1 MRVTNEEL
9 FVWYERL
16 RDKTMNSVCEN
27 FRSHFLQD
35 EVVNIK
41 SLFNKIK
48 RVCDK
53 IRDLK
58 RRDKSKMKLDRCL
71 AEEFHPPVLENNHD
85 RALASTS
92 TEKERSLVI
101 KVQKLEGEKKN
112 LKRKLENLED
122 VEKISMNYSIQL
134 NDMEEI
140 NKKVKLLVLECQNG
154 KDIVEKDFENL
165 KCDFDRKEMELLAS
179 EQKLESFKKK
189 YGRERIRNLNK
200 KIRLRDANLL
210 KKEQEIKGL
219 KNSTQKLD
227 SDVAS
232 LTDKLIR
239 VSEKS
244 DSFNMKVNDLKHEK
258 ISLQKKLA
266 YCKEKL
272 GEKNKHL
279 EDLNL
284 TDLKEVQRNCRY

>member
-16 RDKTMNSVCEN
+16 SDKTMNSVCEN

-122 VEKISMNYSIQL
+122 V
-134 NDMEEI
+134 
-140 NKKVKLLVLECQNG
+140 
-154 KDIVEKDFENL
+154 
-165 KCDFDRKEMELLAS
+165 
-179 EQKLESFKKK
+179 
-189 YGRERIRNLNK
+189 
-200 KIRLRDANLL
+200 
-210 KKEQEIKGL
+210 
-219 KNSTQKLD
+219 
-227 SDVAS
+227 
-232 LTDKLIR
+232 
-239 VSEKS
+239 
-244 DSFNMKVNDLKHEK
+244 
-258 ISLQKKLA
+258 
-266 YCKEKL
+266 
-272 GEKNKHL
+272 
-279 EDLNL
+279 
-284 TDLKEVQRNCRY
+284 